1 MSTTPPCLAP
11 ADVKGESSK
20 AVGGV
25 AHDRPEPAPKDQQIQ
40 FLYKVLDDNQGII
53 RFLDAKAA
61 FAIALLSAMMGKIL
75 ADLADYFPLSGHSP
89 SVTLL
94 LILFWS
100 FALLCAFIVFR
111 VIFPVTN
118 PAENV
123 RLAGDHN
130 PQFFLWEMQP
140 KSWVRIFSTS
150 PRFSR
155 LALEQES
162 FIKDISFGSSQ
173 SLIACLSGEA
183 LKVSYIRQI
192 KADRLR
198 ALGCFLPLC
207 SLLFILLVAA
217 QNLTPKIP
225 ASKNTA
231 PMVDVSKDTSQP
243 RRYIRYF

>member
-1 MSTTPPCLAP
+1 MSSTIPGMVPTNVTSEA
-11 ADVKGESSK
+11 SK
-20 AVGGV
+20 ADNG
-25 AHDRPEPAPKDQQIQ
+25 AAERFEPAPKDQQIQ
-40 FLYKVLDDNQGII
+40 FLYKVLDDSQSLI

-61 FAIALLSAMMGKIL
+61 FAIALLSAMMGKVLNDI
-75 ADLADYFPLSGHSP
+75 ADYFPLAIHP
-89 SVTLL
+89 PWFRLIF
-94 LILFWS
+94 ILFS
-100 FALLCAFIVFR
+100 TFAFLCAFIVFR

-118 PAENV
+118 PAKNV
-123 RLAGDHN
+123 KLNGNHK
-130 PQFFLWEMQP
+130 PQFFVWEMQP

-162 FIKDISFGSSQ
+162 LIKDINCGSSQ

-217 QNLTPKIP
+217 QNVTPKTP
-225 ASKNTA
+225 VSKSAA
-231 PMVDVSKDTSQP
+231 PTVDVRKTASQP
-243 RRYIRYF
+243 LGDIRYF